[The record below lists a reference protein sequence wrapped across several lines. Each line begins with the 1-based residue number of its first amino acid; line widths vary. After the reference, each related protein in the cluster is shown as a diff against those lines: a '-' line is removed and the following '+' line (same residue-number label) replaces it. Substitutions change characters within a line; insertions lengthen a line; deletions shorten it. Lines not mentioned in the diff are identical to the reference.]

1 MTRDEL
7 TALVKKEAS
16 EIIPGLD
23 PRTVDTSASL
33 RDQGASSLDVV
44 ELMSLLM
51 RKLRLKVSRDELAK
65 VSTLDGLIDL
75 FLQASSRRREQAPQ

>member
-1 MTRDEL
+1 
-7 TALVKKEAS
+7 
-16 EIIPGLD
+16 
-23 PRTVDTSASL
+23 
-33 RDQGASSLDVV
+33 
-44 ELMSLLM
+44 MSLLM